1 MGASYGSLRATD
13 FTAAAKKDD
22 ATVKWY
28 HDSNAEISVGV
39 PMAPP
44 LPTDDAYFNTFC
56 HSKHAAQPLI
66 SMVSSLVND
75 GVVSFCSSNFNGFVM
90 MSAT

>member
-44 LPTDDAYFNTFC
+44 LP
-56 HSKHAAQPLI
+56 
-66 SMVSSLVND
+66 
-75 GVVSFCSSNFNGFVM
+75 
-90 MSAT
+90 